1 MNRVSRG
8 RDMRRKGDFSLP
20 DDVMIDIFLR
30 FPIKK
35 LAQLRCVC
43 KSWNQLITNQS
54 FVESHIN
61 QSTSKA
67 CILYHPHGFQ
77 PLELG
82 LYSETQDFSWYPE
95 TNEFV
100 FAESQTLELSLYFG
114 TDRKPAKICNPPAKI
129 RNPPFATELMDWNII
144 GSCNGVLCLCSNSDR
159 SLIYMWNPFISKY
172 ITLPRP
178 FYKYNIRYVGFGV
191 DHLSGHLDDFKV
203 VTISASA
210 NAEVYSLRKN
220 SWKIV
225 PEGFPPSIELSCC
238 PRDHPVFVKGC
249 VHWCARVSCYLDSKC
264 PWLIVSFDFVN
275 EVFQKIMLPND
286 LSTSDGAKFL
296 NVVNGCLCVFA
307 GVDEVCSS
315 YELWVMKEYSVVE
328 SWTRTCIIE
337 KPDKYWWPLG
347 FTRTGGIFAQG
358 VCEHGDSTLLTYQP
372 DTKTFTCTCF
382 PLNLPHTPV
391 QVLTFVKSLV
401 APIPPSLVL

>member
-1 MNRVSRG
+1 MPHMKKISREG
-8 RDMRRKGDFSLP
+8 DMGKKDFSLP
-20 DDVMIDIFLR
+20 DDVMIHIFLR
-30 FPIKK
+30 FSVKD
-35 LAQLRCVC
+35 LSQLRCVC

-67 CILYHPHGFQ
+67 CILYHPPGFQ

-82 LYSETQDFSWYPE
+82 LYSETQDFSLYPE
-95 TNEFV
+95 TNEFF
-100 FAESQTLELSLYFG
+100 FAESQTQELSLYFRTG
-114 TDRKPAKICNPPAKI
+114 RKPAKI

-159 SLIYMWNPFISKY
+159 SLIYMWNPSISKH

-178 FYKYNIRYVGFGV
+178 FYKYNIRYLGFGV

-203 VTISASA
+203 VTISTNA
-210 NAEVYSLRKN
+210 NAEVYSLQKN
-220 SWKIV
+220 SWKII
-225 PEGFPPSIELSCC
+225 PEGFPPSIELSSC

-264 PWLIVSFDFVN
+264 PWLIVSFDFVD

-286 LSTSDGAKFL
+286 LSTSDGAKLL

-307 GVDEVCSS
+307 AVDEVRSV
-315 YELWVMKEYSVVE
+315 YELWVMKEYGVVE

-358 VCEHGDSTLLTYQP
+358 LCVHGDSTLLTYQP
-372 DTKTFTCTCF
+372 DTKTFTCSCF
-382 PLNLPHTPV
+382 PLNLPHIPI
-391 QVLTFVKSLV
+391 QVLTFVESLV
-401 APIPPSLVL
+401 APIPHLLVL